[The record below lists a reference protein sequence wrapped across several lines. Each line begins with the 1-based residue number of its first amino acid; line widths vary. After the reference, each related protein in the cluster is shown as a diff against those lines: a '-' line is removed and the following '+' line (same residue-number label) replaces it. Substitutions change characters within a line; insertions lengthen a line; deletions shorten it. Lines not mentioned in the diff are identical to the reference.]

1 MPRIPDIPGDVI
13 EDVEH
18 VSFLKEQVARLCGLD
33 RYRFVPPI
41 AGNLIQCLVL
51 RSLMVVH
58 AHRGCGFPRF
68 PGSQPISFGR
78 KDLIRL
84 EHEEYVR
91 PSKLMPFSL

>member
-41 AGNLIQCLVL
+41 AGNLTQCLVL
-51 RSLMVVH
+51 RLLWLFMRIVVV
-58 AHRGCGFPRF
+58 ASPGFLAAN
-68 PGSQPISFGR
+68 Q
-78 KDLIRL
+78 LAL
-84 EHEEYVR
+84 EER
-91 PSKLMPFSL
+91 I